1 MRDLSKIVLRG
12 TVSDA
17 PTMRTFEDGGKL
29 VNFGVKT
36 LTMESDES
44 GAMRERPA
52 WHRIV
57 ARGEKNADLAANL
70 ASDSPVYVEGR
81 LRTRKYTR
89 DGNDFYATEVSAD
102 IVRTPETADPQ
113 MNRSLILG
121 NVGRDPEV
129 RHFES
134 KGFSVMNLTVATS
147 ETFTRRSG
155 EQGEE
160 TEWHR
165 VSAFND
171 LARRLEGKIEKGHR
185 VLVEGRVHTRKYT
198 DRNGVERRS
207 TETEAH
213 SIASSGGRGSG
224 GSGYSRPADGG
235 RGYGGGR
242 GGSDRGLD
250 RKLRER
256 DEAGAGSS
264 GVDTSD
270 EDDQVPF

>member
-57 ARGEKNADLAANL
+57 ARGKNAESAESL

-89 DGNDFYATEVSAD
+89 DGNDFYATEVNAE

-113 MNRSLILG
+113 MNRSLVLG

-165 VSAFND
+165 VSVFND

-224 GSGYSRPADGG
+224 GAGYSRPADGG

>member
-1 MRDLSKIVLRG
+1 MRDLSKVVLRG

-17 PTMRTFEDGGKL
+17 PTARTFEDGGKL
-29 VNFGVKT
+29 VNLGVKT

-57 ARGEKNADLAANL
+57 ARGKNAEAAEGLAA
-70 ASDSPVYVEGR
+70 DSPVYVEGR
-81 LRTRKYTR
+81 LRTRKYTK
-89 DGNDFYATEVSAD
+89 DGNEVYATEVNAD

-113 MNRSLILG
+113 LNRSLVLG

-129 RHFES
+129 RHFED

-155 EQGEE
+155 EPGET

-165 VSAFND
+165 VSVFND
-171 LARRLEGKIEKGHR
+171 LARRLEGTIQKGHR

-198 DRNGVERRS
+198 DRNGIERRS

-213 SIASSGGRGSG
+213 SIAGSGGRGSG
-224 GSGYSRPADGG
+224 GSGYSSRPADGG
-235 RGYGGGR
+235 RGYGG
-242 GGSDRGLD
+242 DPGLD

-256 DEAGAGSS
+256 DEAGADSS
-264 GVDTSD
+264 GVDTGD
-270 EDDQVPF
+270 EDDPVPF